1 VSQFKVC
8 YNIQKMG
15 KRAND
20 QIVEYL
26 KARLRGECES
36 LLYPIAHRTF
46 LPSHDLYLM
55 KWVLKIYGLW
65 IE

>member
-1 VSQFKVC
+1 
-8 YNIQKMG
+8 MG